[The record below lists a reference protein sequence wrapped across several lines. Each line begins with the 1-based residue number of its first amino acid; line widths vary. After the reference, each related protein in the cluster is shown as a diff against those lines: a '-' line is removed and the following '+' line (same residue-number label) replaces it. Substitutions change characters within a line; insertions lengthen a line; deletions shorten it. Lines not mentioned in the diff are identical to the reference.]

1 MRRDG
6 VPEEKFRMDL
16 ITKMKECIVQGYRLI
31 MMLDSN
37 VDMDNGKLTQ
47 AIELEPKLKMKDLVR
62 ERVRKDGPAPWFR
75 VTKQIYGTFETPYL
89 DFYGARFLTV

>member
-47 AIELEPKLKMKDLVR
+47 AI
-62 ERVRKDGPAPWFR
+62 
-75 VTKQIYGTFETPYL
+75 
-89 DFYGARFLTV
+89 